1 MSTESQV
8 QLIKRV
14 APYLDTHVL
23 LHFLKTQVPGT
34 EKLQGQI
41 AERTLLSKKD
51 AWQKG
56 QDEETKTLEA

>member
-23 LHFLKTQVPGT
+23 LHLLKTQVPGSD
-34 EKLQGQI
+34 KLQ
-41 AERTLLSKKD
+41 A
-51 AWQKG
+51 
-56 QDEETKTLEA
+56 